1 MNYPLLSTNKFN
13 LYIDMW
19 FKSKLT
25 IIILLIIS
33 YIIVIPNLDRTSF
46 WIDEMF
52 SVYSVTSNSLNSM
65 FNDYILKDVHPPL
78 YQISLYYWS
87 RFTGNSEYEIRVL
100 SYIFILISF
109 IISYYLLVKY
119 FSRRVAIIFISLS
132 LSTPAI
138 LYYAEEARA
147 YALLYSL
154 ANILSI
160 QFLIFREKIK
170 DDKNLPYTLIFTYS
184 LFSILI
190 CYTHFFGYILV
201 FSISIYLIIY
211 SYNLKRF
218 KTTLQLFIVSA
229 LIGILAIIWLYV
241 MIEYGNISNKLNGN
255 FWIDNDYIGVV
266 YNFLGLLF
274 GNIVSLLFGAILFLS
289 IIISNISKR
298 EIIAIFR
305 NQIFLLLP
313 ISISIIVAVM
323 ISLKTPI
330 ITGRN
335 LLIIIPLIL
344 LFMTFL
350 FNTLYDRKKIVIS
363 LYIISLLSS
372 TIYKNFTYI
381 KEDWRGASLYI
392 ANNFNRE
399 CKVPT
404 DFNRE
409 LMPILYSKFYLKDS
423 VDYILGKAIIQE
435 ECDLIY
441 FDGHISINR
450 VKDILKRDNIVEG
463 YEILDFNNVYIVV
476 KR

>member
-13 LYIDMW
+13 IYIDMW

-109 IISYYLLVKY
+109 ITSYYLLVKY

-211 SYNLKRF
+211 SFNLKRF

-289 IIISNISKR
+289 II
-298 EIIAIFR
+298 AYV
-305 NQIFLLLP
+305 
-313 ISISIIVAVM
+313 IV
-323 ISLKTPI
+323 
-330 ITGRN
+330 
-335 LLIIIPLIL
+335 
-344 LFMTFL
+344 
-350 FNTLYDRKKIVIS
+350 
-363 LYIISLLSS
+363 LLSG
-372 TIYKNFTYI
+372 F
-381 KEDWRGASLYI
+381 WCR
-392 ANNFNRE
+392 FE
-399 CKVPT
+399 CVI
-404 DFNRE
+404 D
-409 LMPILYSKFYLKDS
+409 
-423 VDYILGKAIIQE
+423 
-435 ECDLIY
+435 DLIDSERIFCSIVNKFQCIPRDAHPAY
-441 FDGHISINR
+441 LFCGNSNHKSIRFDIFVDHGT
-450 VKDILKRDNIVEG
+450 
-463 YEILDFNNVYIVV
+463 
-476 KR
+476 